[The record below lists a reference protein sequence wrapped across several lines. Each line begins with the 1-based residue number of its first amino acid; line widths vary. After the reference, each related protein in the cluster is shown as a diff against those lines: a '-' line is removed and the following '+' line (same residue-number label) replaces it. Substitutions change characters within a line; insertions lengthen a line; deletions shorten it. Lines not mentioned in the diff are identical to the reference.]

1 MHLHHTTYPL
11 SLYLCMVLELE
22 NVIVGVLHMFEN
34 VIIRVFYMLE
44 NVIIGVLY
52 MLENVIRTIVVQ
64 Y

>member
-1 MHLHHTTYPL
+1 MRLYHTTYPF

-22 NVIVGVLHMFEN
+22 NVIIGVLYMLEN
-34 VIIRVFYMLE
+34 VIARVFYIFE

-52 MLENVIRTIVVQ
+52 MLENVIRTIAVQ

>member
-1 MHLHHTTYPL
+1 MRLHHTTYPF

-22 NVIVGVLHMFEN
+22 NVIIGVLH
-34 VIIRVFYMLE
+34 MLE

>member
-1 MHLHHTTYPL
+1 MRLHHTTYPF

-22 NVIVGVLHMFEN
+22 NVIIRVFYMFEN
-34 VIIRVFYMLE
+34 VIIGVLYMLE

>member
-1 MHLHHTTYPL
+1 MRLHHTTYPF

-22 NVIVGVLHMFEN
+22 NVIIGVL
-34 VIIRVFYMLE
+34 YMLE

-52 MLENVIRTIVVQ
+52 MLENVIRAIVVQ

>member
-1 MHLHHTTYPL
+1 MHLHHTTYPF

-22 NVIVGVLHMFEN
+22 NVIIG
-34 VIIRVFYMLE
+34 VFYMLE

>member
-1 MHLHHTTYPL
+1 MRLHHTTYPF

-22 NVIVGVLHMFEN
+22 NVIIGALYMLEN

-44 NVIIGVLY
+44 NVITRVFF